1 MNDTHARSAV
11 TPAAEDTRVMA
22 DGTLPEVEY
31 AFECARGAGWRPL
44 VVHVREGVSTL
55 YEANILLA
63 TRSLSENPD
72 DFFEQD
78 AGIEIRREGLA
89 RRFRGV
95 VRRVEDLG
103 TTSSYRFTKITIVPQ
118 LWTLGLRQNSRIWQ
132 DVNIITIIRELLK
145 DVSLYQGDLLGVDG
159 SLEDLPPREYCVQYR
174 ETDLAFFERLLE
186 SEGVTYYFRHDLQG
200 TEALVLTDAF
210 HHAQVVP
217 TMDGGPVP
225 IAGPES
231 ITLAVEA
238 VRNLT
243 WLRAQRPAQ
252 VTVRDFDFTRP
263 HLAIEGFA
271 PRRGPEERALYEPAP
286 ALAITGFEGA
296 TYTRDDAR
304 EQAQLRLEE
313 QSVDGATGG
322 GEGLVT
328 SMTPGMCFAVTLAG
342 GHVPDQRYLLT
353 QVTHT
358 GDAQEELLLASEREA
373 LRDQRYKN
381 TFQCVL
387 QEAPYRPARRTPRP
401 VVAGLQTAT
410 ITGPAGEEV
419 FADAHGRV
427 RAQFHW
433 DRHGRKDERSS
444 CWLRAVQGPWA
455 GGGWGFQFLPRVGT
469 EVAVSFL
476 EGDPD
481 RPVIVGALYNGQNI
495 PPFELPTH
503 LTRSGIRTQS
513 VGGAGHNELS
523 FEDAA
528 GGERLRLHAQRD
540 LEAVVRRERR
550 AEIGGDDVTEVAG
563 EARYTGG
570 HGAAVSLREGLS
582 LGADHAALRVTH
594 DLSLTAERD
603 LRTHAA
609 RSRHD
614 SVGGAAEQTVG
625 GDLRSHVDGG
635 VTVFVG
641 ADRDLTVQGDDVS
654 AVFGDRS
661 VSVRGD
667 DTGRVAGAWDLFAQ
681 GDAALG
687 TRGTLTLRARGALT
701 LRCGESVIEMTP
713 DEVVIRAAKVRVE
726 GGEQVDLKAPR
737 ASLELEDG
745 AARLAATARVTL
757 DARDVR
763 VEAKDAELALGADG
777 VDLAAKKAVTLGG
790 NGASLSLDAAAT
802 LKGSQ
807 VKLTRGAGGAAF
819 KSRIGLQDSAEDI
832 HVLATQLFSPGGVPL
847 AMELVQLIDPRSD
860 EPFGAPLRTDAQGEL
875 RVEVPHP
882 GPWDLRIVHDAWEE
896 PDAPH
901 DDDVTTELQAQFV
914 DPLGAPRT
922 DMEVWVRGAVDL
934 DVRTDEAGRLQLE
947 VPPGPYTLEVPRDD
961 DDDDDDEPHR
971 FVAHATVRADRTR
984 GEGHSYVFV
993 IEAAEPGAPDDAR
1006 ANREAAA
1013 GIESAEEEV

>member
-1 MNDTHARSAV
+1 VQRDPV
-11 TPAAEDTRVMA
+11 
-22 DGTLPEVEY
+22 
-31 AFECARGAGWRPL
+31 
-44 VVHVREGVSTL
+44 
-55 YEANILLA
+55 
-63 TRSLSENPD
+63 
-72 DFFEQD
+72 Q
-78 AGIEIRREGLA
+78 
-89 RRFRGV
+89 RRFYGV
-95 VRRVEDLG
+95 VRRVEQRG
-103 TTSSYRFTKITIVPQ
+103 TTGSHRLARITLAPS
-118 LWTLGLRQNSRIWQ
+118 LWALSQRSDARVFQDMTAVEVALAVLHGAGLYAGMAQVLLQ
-132 DVNIITIIRELLK
+132 RELPK
-145 DVSLYQGDLLGVDG
+145 
-159 SLEDLPPREYCVQYR
+159 RAYCVQYR

-186 SEGVTYYFRHDLQG
+186 SEGVTYFFRHDLQS
-200 TEALVLTDAF
+200 TEALVLTDGF

-231 ITLAVEA
+231 ITLSVEA

-243 WLRAQRPAQ
+243 WQREQRPVH

-263 HLAIEGFA
+263 HLPIEGFA
-271 PRRGPEERALYEPAP
+271 PKRGVEARALYEPAP
-286 ALAITGFEGA
+286 ALAITAFEGV
-296 TYTRDDAR
+296 TYTRDDGR
-304 EQAQLRLEE
+304 EQAQLRVEE
-313 QSVDGATGG
+313 QSVGGAGGG

-342 GHVPDQRYLLT
+342 GHVPDERYLLT
-353 QVTHT
+353 QVTHA

-387 QEAPYRPARRTPRP
+387 QDAPYRPARRTPRP

-410 ITGPAGEEV
+410 VTGPAGEEV
-419 FADAHGRV
+419 FTDVHGRV
-427 RAQFHW
+427 RVQFHW
-433 DRHGRKDERSS
+433 DRQGRKDERSS
-444 CWLRAVQGPWA
+444 CWVRAVQGPWA
-455 GGGWGFQFLPRVGT
+455 GGGWGFQFLPRVGS

-481 RPVIVGALYNGQNI
+481 RPVIVGALFNGQNL

-503 LTRSGIRTQS
+503 RTRSGIRTQS
-513 VGGAGHNELS
+513 VGGVGHNELS

-528 GGERLRLHAQRD
+528 GGERVRLHAQRD

-550 AEIGGDDVTEVAG
+550 AEVGGDDVTDVAG

-570 HGAAVSLREGLS
+570 RGAAVSLREGLA
-582 LGADHAALRVTH
+582 LGADHAAVRVSN

-609 RSRHD
+609 RSRHE

-635 VTVFVG
+635 VTLFVG
-641 ADRDLTVQGDDVS
+641 ADRDLTVQGDDLS

-661 VSVRGD
+661 ASVRGD

-687 TRGTLTLRARGALT
+687 TRGALTLRARAAIT

-713 DEVVIRAAKVRVE
+713 DEVVIRATKVRVE
-726 GGEQVDLKAPR
+726 GGEQVALEAPR

-745 AARLAATARVTL
+745 AAKLEATARVAL
-757 DARDVR
+757 DGKVVR
-763 VEAKDAELALGADG
+763 LAAKDAELNLGADG
-777 VDLAAKKAVTLGG
+777 VEGSAKKAVTLAG
-790 NGASLSLDAAAT
+790 NGAFLALDGAAT

-807 VKLTRGAGGAAF
+807 VKLARGAGGAAF
-819 KSRIGLQDSAEDI
+819 KSRIGLPDSVEDI
-832 HVLATQLFSPGGVPL
+832 HVLATQLFSPGGMPL
-847 AMELVQLIDPRSD
+847 ARELVQLIDPRTD
-860 EPFGAPLRTDAQGEL
+860 EPFGPPQRTDAQGEL

-896 PDAPH
+896 PEVPH
-901 DDDVTTELQAQFV
+901 DDEVTTELHAQFV
-914 DPLGAPRT
+914 DPSGASLT
-922 DMEVWVRGAVDL
+922 DLEVRVRGAVDL
-934 DVRTDEAGRLQLE
+934 DVRTDEAGRVHLE

-961 DDDDDDEPHR
+961 DDDDDDDDETPRR
-971 FVAHATVRADRTR
+971 FVAHATLRADRTR
-984 GEGHSYVFV
+984 GEGQSYVFV
-993 IEAAEPGAPDDAR
+993 IEPADPGAADDAR
-1006 ANREAAA
+1006 AHREAAA
-1013 GIESAEEEV
+1013 GIESAEEDV